1 MSGLVVVDQLSDW
14 PVEIPGVEVVTAWK
28 YLTHDEFTR
37 IRGARVYNLCRT
49 FSYQTTGY
57 YVSLLAGAR
66 GHRIRFHNFQRQPE
80 AQPHTDRYHGLIVLG
95 GPMNIYEHAAYPW
108 LVPEKQ
114 AIRAALNTGQRVLGI
129 CLGAQLVADQL
140 GGPVTR
146 NAEPEVGWHA
156 LSLTTAGKGDAAFK
170 GFPERFE
177 AFHWHGDTF
186 AMPLGASP
194 LMASEACANQAFS
207 HGARVAGIQF
217 HLEVTAANAR
227 DWFATERPA
236 PGRYVQSPEAILAGL
251 PQFADNNRL
260 MVKLLENLEAA
271 A

>member
-1 MSGLVVVDQLSDW
+1 M
-14 PVEIPGVEVVTAWK
+14 
-28 YLTHDEFTR
+28 
-37 IRGARVYNLCRT
+37 RVHWLQHAEHEDLGCIAPW
-49 FSYQTTGY
+49 
-57 YVSLLAGAR
+57 LAAR
-66 GHRIRFHNFQRQPE
+66 GHSVSATRLQRGELPP
-80 AQPHTDRYHGLIVLG
+80 APTAYDWLIVLG

-114 AIRAALNTGQRVLGI
+114 AIRAALNAGQRVLGI

-140 GGPVTR
+140 GGPATR

-156 LSLTTAGKGDAAFK
+156 LALTDAGKRDAAFE
-170 GFPERFE
+170 GFPDRFE

-194 LMASEACANQAFS
+194 LMASEACAHQAFS
-207 HGARVAGIQF
+207 QGARVAGIQF

-236 PGRYVQSPEAILAGL
+236 PSRYVQAPEAILAAL
-251 PQFADNNRL
+251 PLFAENNRL
-260 MVKLLENLEAA
+260 MAKLLENLEAA
-271 A
+271 T